1 MNKSLSISTLITISY
16 YYTRATPGRNPEN
29 RQENDEQK

>member
-1 MNKSLSISTLITISY
+1 MNKSLSTSTLITISY

-29 RQENDEQK
+29 CQANDEQK